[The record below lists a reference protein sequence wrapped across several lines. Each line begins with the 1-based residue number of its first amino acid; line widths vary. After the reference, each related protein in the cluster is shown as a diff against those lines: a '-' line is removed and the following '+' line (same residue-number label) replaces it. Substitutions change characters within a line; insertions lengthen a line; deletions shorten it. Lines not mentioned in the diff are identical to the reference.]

1 MKLSETQLIHLAA
14 VVDAGSVS
22 KAAATVGVSQPAL
35 SRSLALLES
44 KIGKPLFVA
53 GQRPLQPTPISLQ
66 LANHGRRIHSESTR
80 AADAVESL
88 LRGSEGLVRIGGVP
102 FFMDALISGMIG
114 QFQTTHRDVTVEQS
128 YGNLDEISMQLRAG
142 QLDAG
147 IVPLG
152 SAAAPEKLQFQPI
165 LAARNVVACRIG
177 HPLLQSPGTALPDLS
192 RFPWVAPLKGSP
204 LLTDLFAIRSL
215 IGVSELDMRYSG
227 GSLLSVVNYMAVTD
241 ALAIM
246 PFSVV
251 FSERRRSTI
260 TALPVDIP
268 QPRRNLGILRLTGRE
283 RNPAA
288 VAFAAHVIAGFESL
302 KQQIESQEKAVPWT
316 N

>member
-22 KAAATVGVSQPAL
+22 KAATALAVTQPAL

-53 GQRPLQPTPISLQ
+53 GQRPMQPTSIGLQ
-66 LANHGRRIHSESTR
+66 LANHGRRIHSESKR

-114 QFQTTHRDVTVEQS
+114 EFQTTHRDVTVEQS
-128 YGNLDEISMQLRAG
+128 HGNLDEISAELRAG
-142 QLDAG
+142 QLDVG

-152 SAAAPEKLQFQPI
+152 SAASPEKLQFVPI

-177 HPLLQSPGTALPDLS
+177 HPLLQMSGAAISDLW

-204 LLTDLFAIRSL
+204 LLTDLYAIRSL

-227 GSLLSVVNYMAVTD
+227 GSLLSVINYMAATD

-251 FSERRRSTI
+251 FAERRRATI
-260 TALPVDIP
+260 TTLPVDIP
-268 QPRRNLGILRLTGRE
+268 QPKRNLGILRLTGRD

-288 VAFAAHVIAGFESL
+288 VALAAHVISGFESL
-302 KQQIESQEKAVPWT
+302 KQQIELQEKAVTWQ